1 MQNAETVL
9 DVLRE
14 RGRRGLPLER
24 LYRQLFNPHLYLL
37 AYQRIYSNHGAM
49 TPGPCGETADGMSV
63 AKTGRIIDALRHERY
78 RFAPVR
84 RTWIPKKNGKKR
96 PLGLPS
102 WSDKLVGEVV
112 RLLLEAYYEPQFSDR
127 SHGFRPGRGCHTA
140 LTEMVYNWTGTTWFV
155 EGDIS
160 DCFGSLD
167 HQVMLS
173 TLAGK
178 IHDNRFLRLIKQ
190 MLQAGYLEDWEWNA
204 TLSGAPQGG
213 IASPVLSNIYLDRLD
228 KFAETVLIPEYTR
241 GKARARNPAYRKIE
255 NAIWGTRQRHARR
268 KETSETADVRELRK
282 QLRRL
287 PAGDPHD
294 PGYRRLRYL
303 RYADDHILGFTGPKA
318 EAEQIRQRLAA
329 FLREELKLE
338 LNQDKTLITHART
351 SAARFLGYEIT
362 TQHAD
367 GKISRGGR
375 INRGMRATNGKIAL
389 RVPRTVIKAKCAP
402 YLKGGKP
409 ACQPHL
415 KDLSDHDIV
424 ARFGAE
430 YRGIVQY
437 YLLAGDVWRLDR
449 LKWVMLTS
457 MLKTL
462 AARHRSSVTKMA
474 RKHKAVI
481 ATPHGPRRCFEARVE
496 RAGRKPLVARFGG
509 IPLKRQ
515 KKAVITD
522 LPPAPLTRRRGKQ
535 LTERLQAGW
544 CELCEKPA
552 QVQVHQIRALAELPR
567 AGQPQPAWAQL
578 MAKMRRKTLI
588 VCAACHNAIHARQ
601 PAATLTQHSPE
612 SGVR

>member
-1 MQNAETVL
+1 
-9 DVLRE
+9 
-14 RGRRGLPLER
+14 
-24 LYRQLFNPHLYLL
+24 
-37 AYQRIYSNHGAM
+37 M
-49 TPGPCGETADGMSV
+49 TT
-63 AKTGRIIDALRHERY
+63 
-78 RFAPVR
+78 
-84 RTWIPKKNGKKR
+84 
-96 PLGLPS
+96 
-102 WSDKLVGEVV
+102 
-112 RLLLEAYYEPQFSDR
+112 R
-127 SHGFRPGRGCHTA
+127 SC
-140 LTEMVYNWTGTTWFV
+140 
-155 EGDIS
+155 S
-160 DCFGSLD
+160 
-167 HQVMLS
+167 Q
-173 TLAGK
+173 TLAGR

-287 PAGDPHD
+287 PAGDPND

-329 FLREELKLE
+329 FLRDELKLE

-415 KDLSDHDIV
+415 KDLSDYNIV

-481 ATPHGPRRCFEARVE
+481 ATPHGPRRCFEARAE

-522 LPPAPLTRRRGKQ
+522 QPPAPLTRRRGKQ
-535 LTERLQAGW
+535 LTERLHAGR
-544 CELCEKPA
+544 CELCEKRTH
-552 QVQVHQIRALAELPR
+552 VQVHQIRALAELPR
-567 AGQPQPAWAQL
+567 AGQPQPAWTQL

-588 VCAACHNAIHARQ
+588 VCAACHNAIHTRQ
-601 PAATLTQHSPE
+601 PATTLTQHSPE
-612 SGVR
+612 SGVQ